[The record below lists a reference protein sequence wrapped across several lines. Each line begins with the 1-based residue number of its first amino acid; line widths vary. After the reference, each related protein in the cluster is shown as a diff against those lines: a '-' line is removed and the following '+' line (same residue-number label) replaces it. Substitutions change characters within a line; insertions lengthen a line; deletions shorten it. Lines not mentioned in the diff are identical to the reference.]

1 MGRIYA
7 LKLSIIMMGVTTLI
21 TAILPT
27 YHQIGITATF
37 LMIAVRLVQ
46 GLSAGAE
53 FPAAMVY
60 VVEVCPPEHRA
71 KFSILCQITGFGGL
85 IASVFVTVLNQTF
98 ATSIF
103 ITFAFGTAVEAQS
116 LAVVSYVLRAVEGT
130 LICLLLYLGLEMNKE
145 DYHRL
150 CGYCHDSCNR
160 LCLSST
166 ISTQEDDQYVEMN
179 DGN

>member
-1 MGRIYA
+1 MRNVPNMY
-7 LKLSIIMMGVTTLI
+7 LI
-21 TAILPT
+21 GQST
-27 YHQIGITATF
+27 YHPIGIIGEVILVTF
-37 LMIAVRLVQ
+37 LSLFRWIYQGSELRMRTLVI
-46 GLSAGAE
+46 G
-53 FPAAMVY
+53 
-60 VVEVCPPEHRA
+60 
-71 KFSILCQITGFGGL
+71 
-85 IASVFVTVLNQTF
+85 VFVTVLNQTF

-103 ITFAFGTAVEAQS
+103 ITFAFATAVEAQS

-145 DYHRL
+145 DYHPL